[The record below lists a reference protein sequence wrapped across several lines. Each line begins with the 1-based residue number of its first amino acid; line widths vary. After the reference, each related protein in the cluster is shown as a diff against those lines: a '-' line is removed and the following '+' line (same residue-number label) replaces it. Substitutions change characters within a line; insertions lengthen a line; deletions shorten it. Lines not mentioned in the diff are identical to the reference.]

1 MSEIISN
8 GSFVTPD
15 EQDFNTLGFQGS
27 MQQVLSENLG
37 SYVVVDF
44 VIGTGNLVTRQG
56 ILYYVGAQFLVL
68 YDDVYLSYIVC
79 DMFSIKFVT
88 FLMPGC
94 RTADTVQMTP
104 HSMGTSALQQLPTG
118 TSGAMNSAGPMNE
131 AQQQAQTPSP
141 QPDPAMTPAQAAYAH
156 AIRRP
161 GRPVTARNA

>member
-1 MSEIISN
+1 MSEMMN
-8 GSFVTPD
+8 NDNFVTPD

-44 VIGTGNLVTRQG
+44 VIGTSNLITRQG
-56 ILYYVGAQFLVL
+56 FLYFVAAQFLVL
-68 YDDVYLSYIVC
+68 YDDIYLSYIVC

-88 FLMPGC
+88 FLTPGQ
-94 RTADTVQMTP
+94 RSPQQVRITP
-104 HSMGTSALQQLPTG
+104 HAADSAPAPMYTSPATPIG
-118 TSGAMNSAGPMNE
+118 E

-156 AIRRP
+156 AMRRP
-161 GRPVTARNA
+161 PVRPVNVRSV